1 MDEERAPA
9 LLTSWKPRFVEF
21 NVYTKLRWQL
31 WGTYSILRSKRY
43 TQKKGPRWIHNDS
56 NGPHGG
62 HPWTSPEQ
70 ALLNRP
76 REGSPELALSR
87 PPDNGPPAGSR
98 PRAGSRPWVGSRP
111 WAGTP
116 EPAPSGLPELAPS
129 RLPYNGPKRSSLALV
144 QHQPPSG
151 KINVRPPDLTSSS
164 GLQIPVFDL
173 KNPASRLQRPESS
186 FRFQLHRDNSVI
198 FKMMTK
204 LSTKCP
210 GNSLAK
216 KNGSGTSLSILG

>member
-1 MDEERAPA
+1 M
-9 LLTSWKPRFVEF
+9 
-21 NVYTKLRWQL
+21 KLGDIEIWRHHMKHPVWWMKKELQP
-31 WGTYSILRSKRY
+31 YSHHEN
-43 TQKKGPRWIHNDS
+43 PD
-56 NGPHGG
+56 
-62 HPWTSPEQ
+62 
-70 ALLNRP
+70 LLNSMSIRNWDDNFEAP
-76 REGSPELALSR
+76 ILSWGVKDTLRRKVPDEFTTTAMAPMAGSPEPALSR

-98 PRAGSRPWVGSRP
+98 PRAGSRP

-129 RLPYNGPKRSSLALV
+129 RLPYNGPKRSSLALA

-151 KINVRPPDLTSSS
+151 KINVRPPDLTSSP

-173 KNPASRLQRPESS
+173 KNPASRLQGPESS